1 MKRFSALAAM
11 AAGFMA
17 VSASG
22 ASAKLRVAVD
32 TDSQTMQVY
41 VGGKLRHEWRV
52 STGRRGYETP
62 SGNFRPQRL
71 EKEWYSRKYDDAP
84 MPHSVFFHGGYAVHA
99 TPHVKRL
106 GRPASHGCIRLH
118 PDNAEDFFELVK
130 AFGPQNTE
138 IVIVR

>member
-62 SGNFRPQRL
+62 SGSFRPQRL

-84 MPHSVFFHGGYAVHA
+84 MPNAIFFTGGYAIHG
-99 TPHVKRL
+99 TNQTRNL
-106 GRPASHGCIRLH
+106 GRAASHGCVRLA
-118 PDNAEDFFELVK
+118 PANAAQLFNLVQAHK
-130 AFGPQNTE
+130 GQARIT
-138 IVIVR
+138 IDD